1 MWFDTILWLAAIV
14 AFIAVEAATTA
25 LVSVWFAI
33 GAAAA
38 MLTSFFTPS
47 LGIQAAVFAVVSA
60 IALAVM
66 VPTLARHRQG
76 HKPPVTNGS
85 PLTIGKQGTVLAAI
99 EPGLPGRV
107 RVDGLD
113 WQARAE
119 TAIPQGARIC
129 VADVD
134 GAVLLVVPV
143 HESTSVE

>member
-14 AFIAVEAATTA
+14 AFIAVETATTA

-66 VPTLARHRQG
+66 VPTLIRHRQV
-76 HKPPVTNGS
+76 HNPPVTNGS
-85 PLTIGKQGTVLAAI
+85 LLTIGKQGTVLAAI
-99 EPGLPGRV
+99 EPGLPVRV